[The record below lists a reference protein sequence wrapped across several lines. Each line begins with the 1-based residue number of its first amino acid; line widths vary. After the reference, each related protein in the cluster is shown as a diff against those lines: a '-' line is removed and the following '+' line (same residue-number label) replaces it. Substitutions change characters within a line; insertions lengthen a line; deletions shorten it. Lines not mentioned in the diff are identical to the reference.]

1 MVAHF
6 PTELAMQVDWANEGA
21 QWYAFT
27 YVDGGMLSFASS
39 ADEPIRIQHLCNA
52 WSAMNVEPPRHQQ
65 TSAHRAVRAGQ
76 STRCYFGS
84 GIGVLN
90 WVLADFSTN

>member
-39 ADEPIRIQHLCNA
+39 ADEQQDLDPA
-52 WSAMNVEPPRHQQ
+52 SSA
-65 TSAHRAVRAGQ
+65 ARAVLQ
-76 STRCYFGS
+76 PLTRFGFNIYATP
-84 GIGVLN
+84 GPP
-90 WVLADFSTN
+90 